1 MLYQSII
8 DALKEDLN
16 FLITVKNTDILNGL
30 GNYEHNRGK
39 RAAFIEVLNIVEEHD
54 RFLKENQ
61 DEEVVFPIVAAVKDN
76 SSININV

>member
-1 MLYQSII
+1 MLYQSVI

-16 FLITVKNTDILNGL
+16 FLITLKNTDILNGL

-39 RAAFIEVLNIVEEHD
+39 RSAFIEILNIVEEHD